1 MKPPEDELLVDLG
14 PSSCAA
20 PVPTTI
26 TWPRQYRDRRLAALE
41 AAYEAYE
48 AVVQSLRGGRAEPA
62 HARIVGA
69 VEDVRTAAAKEALED
84 TDQRLV

>member
-1 MKPPEDELLVDLG
+1 
-14 PSSCAA
+14 
-20 PVPTTI
+20 VPTAI
-26 TWPRQYRDRRLAALE
+26 TWPRQYQDRRLAALE
-41 AAYEAYE
+41 AAYE

-62 HARIVGA
+62 HARIMCA